1 MKKKLIILAMCA
13 ALVLS
18 VAACSAKEEPKKDN
32 TTPPADQDSAEEEEK
47 LPEEPPKPEEEDKTE
62 AQGVAYENKEL
73 GFKTMLPPVMEN
85 SMETETTTQEYNG
98 ETITTLTFYYVGE
111 ADKYNVL
118 SLDFMSPAAWEAIQ
132 AEGGPHGTYLEV
144 STEEQVVLMNGLQA
158 NPAKDGSAD
167 AEKID
172 QFQNE
177 RSIMIENFAFIAAEK

>member
-1 MKKKLIILAMCA
+1 MKKKLIILAMYA

-32 TTPPADQDSAEEEEK
+32 TTPPAAQDSAEEEEK
-47 LPEEPPKPEEEDKTE
+47 LPEEPPKPEEDKTE
-62 AQGVAYENKEL
+62 AQGVAYENKEI